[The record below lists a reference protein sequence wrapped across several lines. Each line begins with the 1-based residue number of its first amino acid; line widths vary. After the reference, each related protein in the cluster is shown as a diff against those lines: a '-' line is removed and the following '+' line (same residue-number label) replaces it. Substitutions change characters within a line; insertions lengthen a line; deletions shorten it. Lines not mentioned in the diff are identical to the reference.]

1 MNKNEAQ
8 VERNSGLE
16 NQLSIFKRVIFDEL
30 ATCKSHILN
39 EMRSLTNKIIGDM
52 NENEARTTLLKID
65 N

>member
-1 MNKNEAQ
+1 MKLKLKEILDLKI
-8 VERNSGLE
+8 SI
-16 NQLSIFKRVIFDEL
+16 QLSIFKRVIFDEL

-52 NENEARTTLLKID
+52 NENEAKMTLLKID

>member
-1 MNKNEAQ
+1 MKLKLKEILDLKI
-8 VERNSGLE
+8 SI
-16 NQLSIFKRVIFDEL
+16 QLSIFKRVIFDEL

-52 NENEARTTLLKID
+52 NENEAKTTLLKID